1 MAEKREPKQALV
13 VGLMVALME
22 DEQGLWWWGWGWGG
36 RWQQCL
42 LKSNDNVAFD
52 SMDQSPS

>member
-22 DEQGLWWWGWGWGG
+22 EEEDEEGLWWWGWGWGG
-36 RWQQCL
+36 RC
-42 LKSNDNVAFD
+42 SSAC
-52 SMDQSPS
+52 